1 MESSLVIIAGPTASG
16 KSGLALA
23 VAEKFDG
30 VVINADSMQ
39 VYRDLAILT
48 SRPGVD
54 EMARV
59 PHRLYG
65 VLDGESPCSVARW
78 RDMACKEIDAAAGER
93 RLPVCVGGTGLY
105 LRALI
110 RGLAAIPDI
119 PEAVRH
125 AARARHK
132 ELGGEAFHGELAAR
146 DPETAARLHMN
157 DRQRLIR
164 AWEVLE
170 ATGRSLSEWQER
182 QTPQQ
187 GLAAAGVRLAMIV
200 FMPPREELYQ
210 ACNARFLEMMDCGLL
225 DEVRALDA
233 RGDARGGARGDAGGL
248 DPALPI
254 MKAVG
259 LREMLR
265 HCHGETGLEEAV
277 LEAQQTTRR
286 YAKRQMTWP
295 RHQLDNEEMERLV
308 IEGLYEETQLPEIF
322 SFLRRFLST
331 ADPLAPGEE

>member
-1 MESSLVIIAGPTASG
+1 MESPLVIIAGPTASG
-16 KSGLALA
+16 KSSLALA

-30 VVINADSMQ
+30 TIINADSMQ

-54 EMARV
+54 ETARV

-65 VLDGESPCSVARW
+65 VLDGESPCSAARW
-78 RDMACKEIDAAAGER
+78 REMALEEIAEVAGEG

-119 PEAVRH
+119 PEAVRG

-132 ELGGEAFHGELAAR
+132 ELGGETFHKELAAR
-146 DPETAARLHMN
+146 DPETAARLHVN

-164 AWEVLE
+164 AWEVVE
-170 ATGRSLSEWQER
+170 ATGRSLSEWQKR
-182 QTPQQ
+182 QTPQE

-200 FMPPREELYQ
+200 LMPPREALYG
-210 ACNARFLEMMDCGLL
+210 ACDARFQQMIEAGLV

-233 RGDARGGARGDAGGL
+233 RGDGRGDAGGL
-248 DPALPI
+248 DPALPV

-265 HCHGETGLEEAV
+265 HCHGETGLETAV
-277 LEAQQTTRR
+277 LEAQQATRR
-286 YAKRQMTWP
+286 YAKRQMTWL
-295 RHQLDNEEMERLV
+295 RHQLDSEEMERLV
-308 IEGLYEETQLPEIF
+308 IEGLYEETRLAEIF
-322 SFLRRFLST
+322 SFLHRFLLT
-331 ADPLAPGEE
+331 PGGE

>member
-1 MESSLVIIAGPTASG
+1 MESPLVIIAGPTASG
-16 KSGLALA
+16 KSSLALA

-30 VVINADSMQ
+30 TIINADSMQ

-48 SRPGVD
+48 SRPGAD
-54 EMARV
+54 ETVRV

-65 VLDGESPCSVARW
+65 VLDGESPCSAARW
-78 RDMACKEIDAAAGER
+78 REMALEEIAEAAGEG

-110 RGLAAIPDI
+110 KGLAAIPDI
-119 PEAVRH
+119 PEAVRG

-132 ELGGEAFHGELAAR
+132 ELGGEAFHKELAAR
-146 DPETAARLHMN
+146 DPETAARLHVN

-164 AWEVLE
+164 AWEVVE
-170 ATGRSLSEWQER
+170 ATGRGLSEWQKQES
-182 QTPQQ
+182 PQE

-200 FMPPREELYQ
+200 LMPPREALYE
-210 ACNARFLEMMDCGLL
+210 ACGARFQRMMEAGLI
-225 DEVRALDA
+225 DEVRALEE
-233 RGDARGGARGDAGGL
+233 RGL

-259 LREMLR
+259 LREMLA
-265 HCHGETGLEEAV
+265 HCHGETGLEAAV
-277 LEAQQTTRR
+277 LNSQRATRR
-286 YAKRQMTWP
+286 YAKRQMTWL
-295 RHQLDNEEMERLV
+295 RHQLDSEEMERLV

-322 SFLRRFLST
+322 SFLRRFLLT
-331 ADPLAPGEE
+331 PGGE

>member
-1 MESSLVIIAGPTASG
+1 MDTPLVIIAGPTASG

-23 VAEKFDG
+23 VAEKLDG
-30 VVINADSMQ
+30 SVINADSMQ

-48 SRPGVD
+48 SRPGAH
-54 EMARV
+54 ETARV

-65 VLDGESPCSVARW
+65 VLDGASPCSAVRW
-78 RDMACKEIDAAAGER
+78 RDMAREEISTAAGQG

-105 LRALI
+105 LRTLI

-125 AARARHK
+125 AARARHR

-146 DPETAARLHMN
+146 DLETAARLHVN

-170 ATGRSLSEWQER
+170 ATGRGLSDWQKR
-182 QTPQQ
+182 HTPQE
-187 GLAAAGVRLAMIV
+187 GLAAGVRSAMIV
-200 FMPPREELYQ
+200 LMPPREALYG
-210 ACNARFLEMMDCGLL
+210 ACDERFWRMMEDGLM

-233 RGDARGGARGDAGGL
+233 RGL
-248 DPALPI
+248 DPSLPV

-265 HCHGETGLEEAV
+265 YCHGEISLEEAV
-277 LEAQQTTRR
+277 SLAQRSTRR
-286 YAKRQMTWP
+286 YAKRQMTWL
-295 RHQLDNEEMERLV
+295 RHQLDHGKMESMI
-308 IEGLYEETQLPEIF
+308 IEDLYEKTQLPEIF
-322 SFLRRFLST
+322 SFLHRFLLSQ
-331 ADPLAPGEE
+331 E